1 MKKRID
7 ISRAA
12 QATQCLERLQQLRPA
27 ALDAGLAVEHLD
39 QAIEALGRIDM
50 RCSPTTARQRFHEA
64 QQHVLYALHLKNPR

>member
-12 QATQCLERLQQLRPA
+12 QATQCLESLQQLRPA

-39 QAIEALGRIDM
+39 QAIAALNRVDM
-50 RCSPTTARQRFHEA
+50 RCSSATARQHFHEA
-64 QQHVLYALHLKNPR
+64 QQHVLYALRLKTPR